1 MTPTTEGV
9 SAIAT
14 PFSAPRIAELLAGPG
29 GDARVPTPEQQLVI
43 EHPIGGSALVVAGAG
58 SGKTETMANRV
69 VWLVANGLVP
79 PDGVLGLTFTRKAAS
94 ELAERV
100 RLRLITFAE
109 ELEAARIRGVLSADE
124 AARAPALIELLADGL
139 DLPQVS
145 TYNAFASGIVQEFG
159 ASAGVA
165 ADAVLLD
172 EASAWRLAREVV
184 RTSRDTALPES
195 ELSLGRLTELVLQ
208 LDRSVHEHLSS
219 FGRVDLVGEEF
230 ARVLTL
236 PYNEAEAK
244 KGQPSGKQYVD
255 IVKAVDA
262 IGGTALISRL
272 AASYAAEKQRRGWLE
287 FSDQVALALD
297 VVERSPQAAAAI
309 RRRSPVVLL
318 DEVQDTSVG
327 QTRLLAKLF
336 AGETVMAVGDPHQSI
351 YGWRGASSEN
361 LPQFHRDFRG
371 QAGPDGDQAQDP
383 VTLSLS
389 TSWRNAARVLDAA
402 NVVAGPLAADSPI
415 TVPVL
420 APRPAAPVGSI
431 EVRYPETVHDER
443 AELARWMRDARD
455 EHLART
461 GELPTAAILM
471 RNRRP
476 MAAFSAALTEL
487 GVPNQI
493 VGLGGLLT
501 TPEITDVVAA
511 LRCIWSAD
519 AGGPLIRLLAGPRFR
534 IGVADLSGL
543 RDTVRWFSRRDAS
556 QQQLSEED
564 LAPDGVLPDPD
575 RRTTLLDALD
585 EIPRLPDDH
594 TAMRS
599 ISEVGRARL
608 RDAGTMLA
616 ELRRGVGAGLP
627 DLVRQVEH
635 ALRLDIELEANEHAA
650 HAGSA
655 TARANLEA
663 FHELI
668 EGFVAN
674 DESGSLPAL
683 LAWLDRAIGD
693 DAHAEHVP
701 EPEPGTVQLIT
712 VHSSKGLEWD
722 LVAIPRLV
730 AGEFPSK
737 PREGTGWL
745 RVGQLPDELRGDAA
759 ARPALNWR
767 IAATQQELKN
777 DIAAYKAELAE
788 RHAADERRLAYV
800 ALTRARDRLLLT
812 GSYWGGQKGQ
822 RGPSIVLSELGEA
835 GIIEAIPEASEHA
848 EDPSERAEL
857 TLQWPLDPLGRR
869 RGLVLAAAERVRAAI
884 DGVDAGDQDPV
895 GDRADGADF
904 AVPLDPT
911 VRLLLAERD
920 ADAAAV
926 SRPARTELQPG
937 ERINASMFHE
947 IIADPVAAER
957 RRLRPMPQRPFRQ
970 TRVGNR
976 FHEWVERRATTARG
990 TARPLF
996 DWDVD
1001 LEDGLAEGLDAQLE
1015 AEALSELEPVEATEA
1030 AFDEGSFDDRFV
1042 DDAEA
1047 LAPMIAHFEASRWAG
1062 LMPIAVEQE
1071 VSIPFAGSRLVC
1083 KLDAVYQ
1090 QGEGEH
1096 ARFEIVDWKAG
1107 RAPRDQAE
1115 KVSRFLQL
1123 DLYRHA
1129 YAAHTGIDA
1138 DRIDVTLFYVAEGI
1152 ELRGEHPRGAD
1163 ELERIWNER

>member
-1 MTPTTEGV
+1 MPTEGV
-9 SAIAT
+9 SEITT
-14 PFSAPRIAELLAGPG
+14 PFSAPRIAQLLAGPG
-29 GDARVPTPEQQLVI
+29 GEARVPTPEQQRVI

-109 ELEAARIRGVLSADE
+109 ELDAARAGGALSAAE
-124 AARAPALIELLADGL
+124 AERAPALIDALADGL

-172 EASAWRLAREVV
+172 DASAWRLAREVV
-184 RTSRDTALPES
+184 RTSADTALPES

-236 PYNEAEAK
+236 PYNEAEVR
-244 KGQPSGKQYVD
+244 KGQRSGKQYAD

-297 VVERSPQAAAAI
+297 VVERSPQAAASI

-361 LPQFHRDFRG
+361 LPQFHRDFRS
-371 QAGPDGDQAQDP
+371 QAGSGGSDGPGGPAGGAAQESI
-383 VTLSLS
+383 TLSLS
-389 TSWRNAARVLDAA
+389 TSWRNAAVVLDAA
-402 NVVAGPLAADSPI
+402 NVVAGPLAAESPI
-415 TVPVL
+415 AVPVL
-420 APRPAAPVGSI
+420 SPRPGAPEGTI

-443 AELARWMRDARD
+443 AELAVWMRDARD

-461 GELPTAAILM
+461 GSLPTAAVLM

-543 RDTVRWFSRRDAS
+543 RDTMRWFSRRDAS
-556 QQQLSEED
+556 QQQLSDED

-585 EIPRLPDDH
+585 EIPRLPDSH

-599 ISEVGRARL
+599 ISEAGRERL

-627 DLVRQVEH
+627 ELVRQIEH
-635 ALRLDIELEANEHAA
+635 ALHLDIELEANERAG

-668 EGFVAN
+668 EGFVST

-759 ARPALNWR
+759 SRPALNWR

-822 RGPSIVLSELGEA
+822 RGPSVVLSELGEA
-835 GIIEAIPEASEHA
+835 GIITAPPEASQYD

-869 RGLVLAAAERVRAAI
+869 REKVLAAAERVRESI
-884 DGVDAGDQDPV
+884 DAVAGESGAGDSAP
-895 GDRADGADF
+895 
-904 AVPLDPT
+904 PLDPT

-926 SRPARTELQPG
+926 ARPGRTELLPG
-937 ERINASMFHE
+937 ERINASLFHE
-947 IIADPVAAER
+947 IIADPAAAER
-957 RRLRPMPQRPFRQ
+957 RRLRPMPERPFRQ

-990 TARPLF
+990 TARALF
-996 DWDVD
+996 AWDVD
-1001 LEDGLAEGLDAQLE
+1001 LEDRRADEFDDQLE
-1015 AEALSELEPVEATEA
+1015 AEAEA
-1030 AFDEGSFDDRFV
+1030 SFDDRFA

-1047 LAPMIAHFEASRWAG
+1047 LAPMIAHFEASRWAE

-1090 QGEGEH
+1090 QGEGDD

-1115 KVSRFLQL
+1115 KASRFLQL

-1138 DRIDVTLFYVAEGI
+1138 GRIDVTLFYVAEGI
-1152 ELRGEHPRGAD
+1152 ELQGEHPRGVE
-1163 ELERIWNER
+1163 ELERLWNER